1 MMLITNKRV
10 FYVVCIIFLLSSCA
24 RMEYFPKGD
33 IQTGLA
39 SWYGPD
45 FHGKKTSSKEIYNM
59 YDMTAA
65 HKSLPFGT
73 QVMVTNLENGKS
85 VMVRINDRGPFVKG
99 RIIDLSYS
107 AARVLDMIDPGVV
120 KVRIEVVEDI
130 STPKSSQRFSVQI
143 GAFAIKENADVLKQ
157 KLGKSYKDVYIAV
170 FKTSHQTYYRVRIKA
185 KSMDLAYKIAQ
196 DLHKK
201 GFTVIVLEE
210 Y

>member
-1 MMLITNKRV
+1 MLITNKRV

-45 FHGKKTSSKEIYNM
+45 FHGKETSSKEIYNM

-73 QVMVTNLENGKS
+73 HVMVTNLENGKS

-107 AARVLDMIDPGVV
+107 AARILDMVDQGVV
-120 KVRIEVVEDI
+120 KVRIEVVEDM
-130 STPKSSQRFSVQI
+130 SPLKSSQRFSIQV
-143 GAFAIKENADVLKQ
+143 GAFVFRENAEDLKRRLE
-157 KLGKSYKDVYIAV
+157 KYYKDVYIAI
-170 FKTSHQTYYRVRIKA
+170 FKTTNQTYYRVRIKA
-185 KSMDLAYKIAQ
+185 KSVDLAYKIAQ